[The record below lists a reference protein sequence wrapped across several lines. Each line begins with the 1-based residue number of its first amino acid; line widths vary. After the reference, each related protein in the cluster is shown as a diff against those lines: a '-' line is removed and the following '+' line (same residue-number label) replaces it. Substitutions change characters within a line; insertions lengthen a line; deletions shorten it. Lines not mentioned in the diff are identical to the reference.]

1 MSGGRKGNLLAFP
14 PKQKTPLKGDVVED
28 VEVVETRVVDLVAAL
43 MPGFDE
49 FEADKIPLLQNLWT
63 EIAGVVHEIGF
74 LDKTTVLAV
83 RDIVPIYLFYRQA
96 NAQILEEKL
105 TFKIIGGRNGDQV
118 KVHALIGSATAW
130 KKLINS
136 FSGDFGLTP
145 IGKKK
150 LDDVADQGVLP
161 LAQPT
166 GRFNNNGNFD

>member
-1 MSGGRKGNLLAFP
+1 MSGGRKSNIYALT
-14 PKQKTPLKGDVVED
+14 PKAKTPLKGEIVEVED
-28 VEVVETRVVDLVAAL
+28 VVETRVIDLVAEL

-49 FEADKIPLLQNLWT
+49 FEAKKRPLLQKLWT

-83 RDIVPIYLFYRQA
+83 RDIVPVYLFYRQA
-96 NAQILEEKL
+96 NAQILKEQL
-105 TFKIIGGRNGDQV
+105 TYEVKGRNGDQV

-150 LDDVADQGVLP
+150 LEDVADQGVLP
-161 LAQPT
+161 LAAPT
-166 GRFNNNGNFD
+166 GRFNNNGKFD